1 MTTETITTRRD
12 AVQYVE
18 DRLGSEGSRALAE
31 AMVAGAGWRNVAT
44 LTDAQWAEV
53 LDEAI
58 AETTAATCDECGDR
72 RTDARPVT
80 TAARNCNAC
89 LDCVPA

>member
-1 MTTETITTRRD
+1 MTTTIITRRD

-18 DRLGSEGSRALAE
+18 DRLGSEGSRAIAE
-31 AMVAGAGWRNVAT
+31 AMVSGAGWQHVAT

-58 AETTAATCDECGDR
+58 AETTATSCDECGER
-72 RTDARPVT
+72 LTDVRHVS
-80 TAARNCNAC
+80 TASRNANVCRA
-89 LDCVPA
+89 CVP